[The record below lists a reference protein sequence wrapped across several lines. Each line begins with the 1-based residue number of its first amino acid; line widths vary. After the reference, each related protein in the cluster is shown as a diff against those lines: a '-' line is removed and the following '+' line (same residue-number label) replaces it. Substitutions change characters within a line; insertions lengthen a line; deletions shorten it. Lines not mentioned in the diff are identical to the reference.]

1 MNDLVLR
8 YGDWAFIAGAAEGI
22 GAAFSTAIAE
32 RGMNLILVDNN
43 FPALNL
49 LADELEKNFRISTLR
64 IFQDL
69 AEPDAVS
76 ACLEKSKS
84 IDFRLVV
91 YVPAYSPVGKFSG
104 YSDKDLDK
112 FLALNNRT
120 PIHLIHSL
128 LKIRQKDK
136 HYGIILMSSLAG
148 ILGPPLSAPYAGTKA
163 FTIILAESLFYEL
176 KDAKV
181 DIMAC
186 CAGPTSTPTYWSSNP
201 EKQNKMIEVMNPSK
215 VASYSLKMLGK
226 RSYCIPGWKNRLFFY
241 ILTRILPRKIAGNIV
256 SHSIKK
262 IYPEK
267 SGYI

>member
-22 GAAFSTAIAE
+22 GAAFSIALAE
-32 RGMNLILVDNN
+32 KGMNLILVDNN

-69 AEPDAVS
+69 TKPDAVS

-91 YVPAYSPVGKFSG
+91 YVPAFSPVGRFSS
-104 YSDKDLDK
+104 YTDEDIDR
-112 FLALNNRT
+112 FLSLNNRT
-120 PIHLIHSL
+120 PIHFIHSL
-128 LKIRQKDK
+128 LKKRQKDK
-136 HYGIILMSSLAG
+136 QYGIIMMSSLAG

-163 FTIILAESLFYEL
+163 FTVVLAESLFYEL

-201 EKQNKMIEVMNPSK
+201 GKQNKIIDVMQPSK
-215 VASYSLKMLGK
+215 VAVYALKMLGK
-226 RSYCIPGWKNRLFFY
+226 RSYCIPGWKNRLFYY
-241 ILTRILPRKIAGNIV
+241 ILTRILPRKMAGNIV
-256 SHSIKK
+256 SKSIKK
-262 IYPEK
+262 MYPDL
-267 SGYI
+267 